1 MTTEKIIAEGLV
13 KLFRDNMQK
22 LHELPESV
30 ISDRGLQFVV
40 GLIKELNEMLVIETK
55 LSMAFHP
62 QIDKQ
67 MYQS

>member
-1 MTTEKIIAEGLV
+1 
-13 KLFRDNMQK
+13 

-40 GLIKELNEMLVIETK
+40 GLIKELNEMLKVETK

-67 MYQS
+67 MY